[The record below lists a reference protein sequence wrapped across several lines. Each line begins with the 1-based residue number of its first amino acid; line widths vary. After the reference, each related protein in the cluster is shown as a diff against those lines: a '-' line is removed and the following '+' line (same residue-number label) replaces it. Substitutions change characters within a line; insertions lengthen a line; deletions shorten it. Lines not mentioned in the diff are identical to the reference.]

1 MYSQLY
7 HAVFGGNV
15 SDHDVQAEEQEDRDR
30 DENAE
35 VEKDI
40 DDEKWRDLQEE
51 EDIDDEKWRD
61 LQEEETKEDE
71 LKEERY
77 AGAGGSDE
85 SSGPRGSSKVETDKF
100 MEFLHHHA

>member
-7 HAVFGGNV
+7 HAVFGENV
-15 SDHDVQAEEQEDRDR
+15 SDRDVRAEEQEDRDQ
-30 DENAE
+30 DDNAE
-35 VEKDI
+35 EEKDEDGI
-40 DDEKWRDLQEE
+40 LDGEEE

-100 MEFLHHHA
+100 LEFLHYHA

>member
-35 VEKDI
+35 EEKDEWI
-40 DDEKWRDLQEE
+40 PDGEEE